1 MSRFDRLNGLLKSF
15 VDRGPAGCAFSVSR
29 AGEQVYEGY
38 FGHADL
44 ETQKPIAPD
53 TIYRIY
59 SMTKVIT
66 CTAALM
72 LYERG
77 LYLLN
82 DPLGE
87 YLPEFKDLQ
96 VHHQTPNGNLYT
108 APAKRP
114 ILVKDLFTMSS
125 GLTYGGDQNET
136 ERLTSKVM
144 EELKQKEK
152 AGQKYD
158 VRSLSKALAGIPLAF
173 EPGTHWRYGLSHD
186 VLGALIEVLSGKSFG
201 EFLKEEIFDPL
212 GMKDT
217 FFRIPDEKKDR
228 LCSLYNRSEDGTLNK
243 NTSMDDKLS
252 A

>member
-1 MSRFDRLNGLLKSF
+1 M
-15 VDRGPAGCAFSVSR
+15 
-29 AGEQVYEGY
+29 YEGY

-152 AGQKYD
+152 AGKNMM
-158 VRSLSKALAGIPLAF
+158 SKSIQGF
-173 EPGTHWRYGLSHD
+173 SWHT
-186 VLGALIEVLSGKSFG
+186 FG
-201 EFLKEEIFDPL
+201 F
-212 GMKDT
+212 
-217 FFRIPDEKKDR
+217 
-228 LCSLYNRSEDGTLNK
+228 
-243 NTSMDDKLS
+243 
-252 A
+252 